1 MNQGDDP
8 GFLDRWSRR
17 KRGTDAPPADDTVNL
32 PPTETDA
39 TAETDAEARRRLVE
53 SLPDVDSLSEE
64 SDFTAFLQKGVPEEL
79 RQRALRKLWRL
90 NPVFANLDGLN
101 DYDLDYTDAAAVVEN
116 LKTAYRAGKGYLT
129 SQEADEAPSAPA
141 EGHRDEAAT
150 TAAAPEK
157 TEPSE
162 PHTRDTAPVVE
173 GRTTNRPAEAVSEVN
188 TPSSPKQDD
197 RSDDDAPA
205 PARGTAAQRRWG
217 GGPA

>member
-1 MNQGDDP
+1 MSQGDDP

-17 KRGTDAPPADDTVNL
+17 KRGTDAPAADDTVNP

-129 SQEADEAPSAPA
+129 PQEADEAPSAPA
-141 EGHRDEAAT
+141 EGRRDEAAT
-150 TAAAPEK
+150 TATTPEEA
-157 TEPSE
+157 EPSQ
-162 PHTRDTAPVVE
+162 PPTRDTAHQTE
-173 GRTTNRPAEAVSEVN
+173 DRAADRPSEVN
-188 TPSSPKQDD
+188 APSSPTQDD
-197 RSDDDAPA
+197 RADDDP
-205 PARGTAAQRRWG
+205 PRPRGTAAQRRWG